1 MSYQVS
7 RSNALGI
14 SLGKKKE
21 RVTLSTGVKESLFFV
36 VTNILFFFVVV
47 VDFATFFKTGA
58 LFFFEKRP
66 LLGRPLLTKSHIYPI
81 LIVTKRA
88 RIYIYNTCIPKQNKH
103 AS

>member
-47 VDFATFFKTGA
+47 VDFATFCKEE
-58 LFFFEKRP
+58 LFFFP
-66 LLGRPLLTKSHIYPI
+66 KSVVLSRGVLYSQK
-81 LIVTKRA
+81 VTF
-88 RIYIYNTCIPKQNKH
+88 IQY
-103 AS
+103 

>member
-1 MSYQVS
+1 MLYQVS

-58 LFFFEKRP
+58 LFFFRKASS
-66 LLGRPLLTKSHIYPI
+66 LGASFTHKKSH
-81 LIVTKRA
+81 LSNTNRHKTRA
-88 RIYIYNTCIPKQNKH
+88 DIYI
-103 AS
+103 